1 MRTYIF
7 TVLERKILK
16 RWLRG
21 EITLKD
27 VSLRKI
33 LSRIRLF
40 TDLSS
45 DVDLYMAVR
54 DRLAE
59 SKTA

>member
-7 TVLERKILK
+7 TVLERKLLNE
-16 RWLRG
+16 WLRG
-21 EITLKD
+21 EVTLKD
-27 VSLRKI
+27 IRLRKI

-40 TDLSS
+40 KDLSG
-45 DVDLYMAVR
+45 DVELYLAVR

-59 SKTA
+59 SKTT

>member
-7 TVLERKILK
+7 TALERKILD
-16 RWLRG
+16 RWLNG

-27 VSLRKI
+27 IRLRKI

-45 DVDLYMAVR
+45 DVDLYVAVR
-54 DRLAE
+54 RGLAE
-59 SKTA
+59 SITT